1 MVNKKFRYFRIQCN
15 LTQQEIAKEIG
26 VKRTKVAKWEASL
39 EEIDEENYK
48 QLAKLFGVSVRRLK
62 GKADKERYIQFTS
75 CNENY
80 EDASTVLYII
90 SFLVFAIGLAVV
102 SVWAKIRELIGKFN
116 FDNSN
121 RDLISFST
129 SLKTIIENYSLI
141 FILIFI
147 SSIIIFIIGFLLRHI
162 KINRDFEE

>member
-1 MVNKKFRYFRIQCN
+1 MVNKKLRYFRIQCN

-26 VKRTKVAKWEASL
+26 VKRTKVAKWEAGL

-62 GKADKERYIQFTS
+62 GKADKERFIQFTS

-102 SVWAKIRELIGKFN
+102 SVLWSIRGFFSEFIYEYSHLE
-116 FDNSN
+116 
-121 RDLISFST
+121 LISFSK
-129 SLKTIIENYSLI
+129 SLELI
-141 FILIFI
+141 FDNYILISIAIII
-147 SSIIIFIIGFLLRHI
+147 SSIIIFIIGFLLKHI

>member
-1 MVNKKFRYFRIQCN
+1 MVNKKLRYFRIQCN

-26 VKRTKVAKWEASL
+26 VKRTKVAKWEAGL

-62 GKADKERYIQFTS
+62 GKADKERFIQFTS

-102 SVWAKIRELIGKFN
+102 SVLWSIRGFFSEFIYEY
-116 FDNSN
+116 SN
-121 RDLISFST
+121 LELISFSK
-129 SLKTIIENYSLI
+129 SLELI
-141 FILIFI
+141 FDNYILISIAIII
-147 SSIIIFIIGFLLRHI
+147 SSIIIFIIGFLLKHI

>member
-1 MVNKKFRYFRIQCN
+1 MVNKKLRYFRIQCN

-26 VKRTKVAKWEASL
+26 VKRTKVAKWEAGL

-62 GKADKERYIQFTS
+62 GKADKERFIQFTS

-90 SFLVFAIGLAVV
+90 SFLVFAVGLAVV
-102 SVWAKIRELIGKFN
+102 SVWAKIRKFIGKFDFKEPN
-116 FDNSN
+116 KV
-121 RDLISFST
+121 LISFSD
-129 SLKTIIENYSLI
+129 SLIVIIKNYSLI
-141 FILIFI
+141 SIAIII
-147 SSIIIFIIGFLLRHI
+147 SSIIIFIIGFLLKHI

>member
-1 MVNKKFRYFRIQCN
+1 MVNKKLRYFRIQCN

-26 VKRTKVAKWEASL
+26 VKRTKVAKWEAGL

-62 GKADKERYIQFTS
+62 GKADKERFIQFTS

-102 SVWAKIRELIGKFN
+102 SVCGQIRQFSIDFM
-116 FDNSN
+116 FDNYDREFSDFSN
-121 RDLISFST
+121 SIIKECGNYLWIS
-129 SLKTIIENYSLI
+129 LGV
-141 FILIFI
+141 FI
-147 SSIIIFIIGFLLRHI
+147 SSIIIFIIGFLLKHI
-162 KINRDFEE
+162 KINKDFEK

>member
-26 VKRTKVAKWEASL
+26 VKRTKVAKWEAGL

>member
-1 MVNKKFRYFRIQCN
+1 MVNKKLRYFRIQCN

-26 VKRTKVAKWEASL
+26 VKRTKVAKWEAGL

-62 GKADKERYIQFTS
+62 GKADKERFIQFTS

-80 EDASTVLYII
+80 DDASTVLYII

-102 SVWAKIRELIGKFN
+102 SVWWSIRGFFN
-116 FDNSN
+116 EFDYEYSHLE
-121 RDLISFST
+121 LISFSK
-129 SLKTIIENYSLI
+129 SFELI
-141 FILIFI
+141 FDNYILIYIEIII
-147 SSIIIFIIGFLLRHI
+147 SSIIIFIIGFLLKHI
-162 KINRDFEE
+162 KINRGFEE

>member
-1 MVNKKFRYFRIQCN
+1 MVNKKLRYFRIQCN

-26 VKRTKVAKWEASL
+26 VKRTKVAKWEAGL

-62 GKADKERYIQFTS
+62 GKADKERFIQFTS

-129 SLKTIIENYSLI
+129 SLKIIIENYSLT

-147 SSIIIFIIGFLLRHI
+147 SSIIIFIIGFLLKHI
-162 KINRDFEE
+162 KINRDFEK

>member
-1 MVNKKFRYFRIQCN
+1 MVNKKLRYFRIQCN

-26 VKRTKVAKWEASL
+26 VKRTKVAKWEAGL

-62 GKADKERYIQFTS
+62 GKADKERFIQFTS

-102 SVWAKIRELIGKFN
+102 SVWMEIRKFMCKFN
-116 FDNSN
+116 FEESN
-121 RDLISFST
+121 KELISISD
-129 SLKTIIENYSLI
+129 SLIVIIENYSLI
-141 FILIFI
+141 FTLIFI
-147 SSIIIFIIGFLLRHI
+147 SSIIIFIIGFLLKHI

>member
-1 MVNKKFRYFRIQCN
+1 MVNKKLRYFRIQCN

-26 VKRTKVAKWEASL
+26 VKRTKVAKWEAGL

-62 GKADKERYIQFTS
+62 GKADKERFIQFTS

-90 SFLVFAIGLAVV
+90 SFLVFAVGLAVV
-102 SVWAKIRELIGKFN
+102 SVWMEIRKFMCKFN
-116 FDNSN
+116 FEESN
-121 RDLISFST
+121 KELISISD
-129 SLKTIIENYSLI
+129 SLIVIIENYSLI

-147 SSIIIFIIGFLLRHI
+147 SSIIIFIIGFLLKHI
-162 KINRDFEE
+162 KINRGFEE

>member
-1 MVNKKFRYFRIQCN
+1 MVNKKLRYFRIQCN

-26 VKRTKVAKWEASL
+26 VKRTKVAKWEAGL

-62 GKADKERYIQFTS
+62 GKADKERFIQFTS
-75 CNENY
+75 CNEKY

-102 SVWAKIRELIGKFN
+102 SVLWSIRGFFSEFIYEY
-116 FDNSN
+116 SN
-121 RDLISFST
+121 LELISFSK
-129 SLKTIIENYSLI
+129 SLELI
-141 FILIFI
+141 FDNYILISIAIII
-147 SSIIIFIIGFLLRHI
+147 SSIIIFIIGFLLKHI

>member
-1 MVNKKFRYFRIQCN
+1 MVNKKLRYFRIQCN

-26 VKRTKVAKWEASL
+26 VKRTKVAKWEAGL

-62 GKADKERYIQFTS
+62 GKADKERFIQFTS

-90 SFLVFAIGLAVV
+90 SFLVFAVGLAVV

-116 FDNSN
+116 YDNSN

-129 SLKTIIENYSLI
+129 SLKIIIENYSLI
-141 FILIFI
+141 FVLIFI
-147 SSIIIFIIGFLLRHI
+147 SSIIVFIIGFLLKHI

>member
-26 VKRTKVAKWEASL
+26 VKRTKVAKWEAGL

-62 GKADKERYIQFTS
+62 GKADKERFIQFTS

-90 SFLVFAIGLAVV
+90 SFLVFAMGLAVLNV
-102 SVWAKIRELIGKFN
+102 WLKLDNFSTVFYFQEYEDMYKDISNLIDSVGEKYI
-116 FDNSN
+116 
-121 RDLISFST
+121 LIS
-129 SLKTIIENYSLI
+129 I
-141 FILIFI
+141 FIVI
-147 SSIIIFIIGFLLRHI
+147 SSIIIFIIGFLLKHI
-162 KINRDFEE
+162 KINKDFEK

>member
-1 MVNKKFRYFRIQCN
+1 MVNKKLRYFRIQCN

-26 VKRTKVAKWEASL
+26 VKRTKVAKWEAGL

-62 GKADKERYIQFTS
+62 GKADKERFIQFTS

-90 SFLVFAIGLAVV
+90 SFLVFAIGLAIV
-102 SVWAKIRELIGKFN
+102 SVWMEIRKFMCKFN
-116 FDNSN
+116 FEESN
-121 RDLISFST
+121 KELISISD
-129 SLKTIIENYSLI
+129 SLIVIIENYSLI
-141 FILIFI
+141 FTLIFI
-147 SSIIIFIIGFLLRHI
+147 SSIIIFIIGFLLKHI

>member
-1 MVNKKFRYFRIQCN
+1 MVNKKLRYFRIQCN

-26 VKRTKVAKWEASL
+26 VKRTKVAKWEAGL

-62 GKADKERYIQFTS
+62 GKADKERFIQFTS

-102 SVWAKIRELIGKFN
+102 SVWMEIRKFMCKFN
-116 FDNSN
+116 FEESN
-121 RDLISFST
+121 KELISISD
-129 SLKTIIENYSLI
+129 SLIVIIENYSLI
-141 FILIFI
+141 FTLIFI
-147 SSIIIFIIGFLLRHI
+147 SSIIIFIIGFLFSLCGHPLGR
-162 KINRDFEE
+162 NF

>member
-1 MVNKKFRYFRIQCN
+1 MVNKKLRYFRIQCN

-26 VKRTKVAKWEASL
+26 VKRTKVAKWEAGL

-62 GKADKERYIQFTS
+62 GKADKERFIQFTS

-102 SVWAKIRELIGKFN
+102 SVWIKIRELIEKFN
-116 FDNSN
+116 FDDSN
-121 RDLISFST
+121 RELVSFSN
-129 SLKTIIENYSLI
+129 SLKIIIENYILV
-141 FILIFI
+141 FIVILVL
-147 SSIIIFIIGFLLRHI
+147 SIIIFIIGFLLKHI
-162 KINRDFEE
+162 KINRGFEE

>member
-1 MVNKKFRYFRIQCN
+1 MVNKKLRYFRIQCN

-26 VKRTKVAKWEASL
+26 VKRTKVAKWEAGL

-62 GKADKERYIQFTS
+62 GKADKERFIQFTS
-75 CNENY
+75 CNEKY

-102 SVWAKIRELIGKFN
+102 SVWMEIRKFMCKFN
-116 FDNSN
+116 FEESN
-121 RDLISFST
+121 KELISISD
-129 SLKTIIENYSLI
+129 SLIVIIENYSLI
-141 FILIFI
+141 FTLIFI
-147 SSIIIFIIGFLLRHI
+147 SSIIIFIIGFLLKHI

>member
-1 MVNKKFRYFRIQCN
+1 MVNKKLRYFRIQCN

-26 VKRTKVAKWEASL
+26 VKRTKVAKWEAGL

-62 GKADKERYIQFTS
+62 GKADKERFIQFTS

-102 SVWAKIRELIGKFN
+102 SVWIKIRELIEKFN
-116 FDNSN
+116 FDDSN
-121 RDLISFST
+121 RELVSFSN
-129 SLKTIIENYSLI
+129 SLKIIIENY
-141 FILIFI
+141 ILIFI
-147 SSIIIFIIGFLLRHI
+147 VILVLSIIIFIIGFLLKHI
-162 KINRDFEE
+162 KINRGFEE

>member
-1 MVNKKFRYFRIQCN
+1 MVNKKLRYFRIQCN

-26 VKRTKVAKWEASL
+26 VKRTKVAKWEAGL

-62 GKADKERYIQFTS
+62 GKADKERFIQFTS

-102 SVWAKIRELIGKFN
+102 SVWIKIRELIEKFN
-116 FDNSN
+116 FDDSN
-121 RDLISFST
+121 RELVSFSN
-129 SLKTIIENYSLI
+129 SLKIIIENYILV
-141 FILIFI
+141 FIVIVVL
-147 SSIIIFIIGFLLRHI
+147 SIIIFIIGFLLKHI